1 MNGQPEIQIN
11 LINYKLE
18 QKITRKSMV
27 MEWGLYLLV
36 AVLIMGGIFFYNHS
50 LENQIKALSK
60 ENAALQAELEQTTVQ
75 TAAMQTTK
83 KLETAVKTRSLLVN
97 SLLKLQNDYVPYFD
111 ELGQLNG
118 SGILLSNIDVQN
130 DKVNVKGYA
139 SGHRQLINLLSSL
152 QDSDYFSVP
161 ANLQMSTDKETG
173 EISFSM
179 QMSLEEGKQ

>member
-18 QKITRKSMV
+18 KKFTRKSMV

-36 AVLIMGGIFFYNHS
+36 AGLVMGGLFLYNHS
-50 LENQIKALSK
+50 LENQIKALNK
-60 ENAALQAELEQTTVQ
+60 ENTSLKTELKQTTVQ
-75 TAAMQTTK
+75 TSAMQTTK
-83 KLETAVKTRSLLVN
+83 KIETAVKTRSLLVN
-97 SLLKLQNDYVPYFD
+97 SLLKLQNDYVPFFD

-139 SGHRQLINLLSSL
+139 SGHRQLINLLQTL
-152 QDSDYFSVP
+152 QDSEYFSVP
-161 ANLQMSTDKETG
+161 ANLQMSTDEETG

-179 QMSLEEGKQ
+179 QMSLEEGKE

>member
-18 QKITRKSMV
+18 KKFTRKSMV
-27 MEWGLYLLV
+27 MEWGLYLLIAGLV
-36 AVLIMGGIFFYNHS
+36 IGGLFIYNHS
-50 LENQIKALSK
+50 LENQIKALNK
-60 ENAALQAELEQTTVQ
+60 ENTSLKTELKQTTVQ
-75 TAAMQTTK
+75 TSAMQTTK
-83 KLETAVKTRSLLVN
+83 KIETAVKTRSLLVN
-97 SLLKLQNDYVPYFD
+97 SLVKLQNDYVPFFD

-139 SGHRQLINLLSSL
+139 SGHRQLINLLQTL
-152 QDSDYFSVP
+152 QDSEYFSVP
-161 ANLQMSTDKETG
+161 ANLQMSTDEETG

-179 QMSLEEGKQ
+179 QMSLEGGKK